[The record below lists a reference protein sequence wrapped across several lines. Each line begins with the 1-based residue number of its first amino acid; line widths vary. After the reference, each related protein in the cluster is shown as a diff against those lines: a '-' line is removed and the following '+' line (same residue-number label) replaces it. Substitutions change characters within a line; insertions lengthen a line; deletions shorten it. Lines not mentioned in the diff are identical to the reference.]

1 MPLAIRRIKRAWQS
15 IQYDTLAKHM
25 DTYFDESENLLS
37 ECSTYSTPT
46 LLQGMRRRER
56 GEMGLLAR
64 FSHIFG
70 SQREVWITFNVTEKF
85 AKFYAFWVF
94 YETPAASSQTI
105 WIPTPV
111 ELYGDRCETC
121 RYLLSLWPLGK
132 IICQHFVALRVFTQ
146 CTLRRAITHKSRT
159 VNVLCWAS
167 HSASA

>member
-94 YETPAASSQTI
+94 HETAAASSHQPDHMNTDAGWTI
-105 WIPTPV
+105 RRSMWDMPISVKFMTAW
-111 ELYGDRCETC
+111 EN
-121 RYLLSLWPLGK
+121 YLP
-132 IICQHFVALRVFTQ
+132 
-146 CTLRRAITHKSRT
+146 TLRSPACVHT
-159 VNVLCWAS
+159 VHTAS
-167 HSASA
+167 GHYT